1 MTSER
6 LSRRA
11 LALGAVVLTSA
22 TLIALAAMASSAPTR
37 SSGFRQPKKIESECS
52 HESSS
57 QLANPDVPIADR
69 TFVILENER
78 LLGVVLRV

>member
-22 TLIALAAMASSAPTR
+22 TLIALAAMASSAPT
-37 SSGFRQPKKIESECS
+37 P
-52 HESSS
+52 
-57 QLANPDVPIADR
+57 
-69 TFVILENER
+69 
-78 LLGVVLRV
+78 VVRFPSAQKN